1 MPEYKIC
8 VKYGKRRA
16 TTVMFCAEYS
26 TEEKER
32 VRKFFETNFK
42 DMEITSIRR
51 YNFQKVKKGPF

>member
-1 MPEYKIC
+1 M
-8 VKYGKRRA
+8 KYGKRRA

-26 TEEKER
+26 PEEKKR

-42 DMEITSIRR
+42 DMEITSIRK